1 MQNFIL
7 FYYIGILILKIII
20 KKKNYFPTMNIFCS
34 FHYDLHKF
42 KFLKMFFHF
51 MVTVT
56 LVKSITLRIIKNI
69 FLIKQ
74 IICLTLQDSN
84 FLLLSYFFT

>member
-1 MQNFIL
+1 
-7 FYYIGILILKIII
+7 
-20 KKKNYFPTMNIFCS
+20 
-34 FHYDLHKF
+34 
-42 KFLKMFFHF
+42 